1 MQVSFTFCFKLMITV
16 LHIVKQKPE
25 MESTYSSRDRLYSG
39 ATAIWEKRPH
49 IELGPILKTMGES
62 RDS

>member
-1 MQVSFTFCFKLMITV
+1 MWRVLTV
-16 LHIVKQKPE
+16 VETDP
-25 MESTYSSRDRLYSG
+25 YSG

-49 IELGPILKTMGES
+49 IELGLILKTMGES